1 MFTYSGIVKEFH
13 PIGFAQIIGILCFPV
28 FLQIGC
34 SHPDEIG
41 LLVKFDCFLYA
52 MLNMTLI
59 EMGEKVIEGVTNE
72 REKNYAVAT
81 MLVTLVKVNLIN
93 PAVVSND
100 NVKEIYAALTSS
112 TKLNK
117 QTKKIIEELQPM
129 IPK

>member
-1 MFTYSGIVKEFH
+1 MYDETKAKE
-13 PIGFAQIIGILCFPV
+13 
-28 FLQIGC
+28 
-34 SHPDEIG
+34 
-41 LLVKFDCFLYA
+41 
-52 MLNMTLI
+52 LI
-59 EMGEKVIEGVTNE
+59 EKCEKAIEGVANE

>member
-1 MFTYSGIVKEFH
+1 MLYDEAKAKE
-13 PIGFAQIIGILCFPV
+13 
-28 FLQIGC
+28 
-34 SHPDEIG
+34 
-41 LLVKFDCFLYA
+41 
-52 MLNMTLI
+52 LI
-59 EMGEKVIEGVTNE
+59 EKCEKAIEEIANE

>member
-1 MFTYSGIVKEFH
+1 
-13 PIGFAQIIGILCFPV
+13 
-28 FLQIGC
+28 
-34 SHPDEIG
+34 
-41 LLVKFDCFLYA
+41 
-52 MLNMTLI
+52 
-59 EMGEKVIEGVTNE
+59 MGEKVIEGVTNE

-117 QTKKIIEELQPM
+117 QTKKIIEELQPL

>member
-1 MFTYSGIVKEFH
+1 MYDEAKAKE
-13 PIGFAQIIGILCFPV
+13 
-28 FLQIGC
+28 
-34 SHPDEIG
+34 
-41 LLVKFDCFLYA
+41 
-52 MLNMTLI
+52 LI
-59 EMGEKVIEGVTNE
+59 EKCEKAIEEIANE